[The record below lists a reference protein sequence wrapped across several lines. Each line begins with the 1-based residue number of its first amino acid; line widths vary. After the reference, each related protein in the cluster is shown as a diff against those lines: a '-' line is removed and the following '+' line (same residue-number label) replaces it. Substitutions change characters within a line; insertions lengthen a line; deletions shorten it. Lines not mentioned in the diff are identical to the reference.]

1 MAGLIGLR
9 LLSKVSKT
17 SYCLQTRAI
26 PSISRWIST
35 SNKKSDV
42 SATASADT
50 SIEAC
55 EVKHE
60 KRHWQ
65 SYGFDSKDELNDL
78 NVMHSHGFFFIS
90 IGLCVSI
97 FILAYRPDI
106 HLHDWAERE
115 AFLELRRRE
124 KLGLPLI
131 DPNYVDP
138 ATIVLPTDEELGDTP
153 III

>member
-1 MAGLIGLR
+1 MAGLLGLR
-9 LLSKVSKT
+9 LISKLPKCRT
-17 SYCLQTRAI
+17 I
-26 PSISRWIST
+26 PSVSRWIST

-42 SATASADT
+42 STTAVAGAQAEAADGKT
-50 SIEAC
+50 
-55 EVKHE
+55 E

-65 SYGFDSKDELNDL
+65 SYGFNSQSEVDDL
-78 NVMHSHGFFFIS
+78 NEMHSHGFFLIS
-90 IGLCVSI
+90 IGLCLSI
-97 FILAYRPDI
+97 FFIVYRPESN
-106 HLHDWAERE
+106 LADWSQRE

-138 ATIVLPTDEELGDTP
+138 ATVVLPTDEELGDIE